1 MPVIPSEV
9 GGVEPGGLS
18 IDGGPGR
25 RLRELIEVLLTA
37 RAKMLGFSQ
46 QMAHELSQVPPRL
59 RSSIVNGLG
68 EIVTHLDSFEIKP
81 GETRLTGKVKL
92 GADIGMAQHFPGE
105 GARGSGLGARGGPEF
120 EDLGR
125 RGHRPF
131 APHRELGHV
140 PLGPKMRLA
149 TSYEPPTA
157 MATAVAMTSPWP
169 VEEPRRELAERA
181 SEPSPR
187 RRRRRKEEEEADRST
202 GRKDDRVGGTASPY
216 EELWAVARRRHRKG
230 LSRHALDRIE
240 HAMLAWVCLA
250 LLQEAPPARPEASF
264 EQREEALE
272 SLSRMGYA
280 RRAGKG
286 WRPTPA
292 GFEASGLVGFD
303 GQLEL
308 DP

>member
-46 QMAHELSQVPPRL
+46 QMSHELSQVPPRL

-105 GARGSGLGARGGPEF
+105 GTGVRGSGFGRMGGS
-120 EDLGR
+120 
-125 RGHRPF
+125 
-131 APHRELGHV
+131 HRELGHV

-149 TSYEPPTA
+149 TSYEPGTP

-169 VEEPRRELAERA
+169 VEEPRRGLPERA

-202 GRKDDRVGGTASPY
+202 GRKDDRVGEEEGPY
-216 EELWAVARRRHRKG
+216 DTLWQVARRRRRKG
-230 LSRHALDRIE
+230 ITRHELDRLE

-250 LLQEAPPARPEASF
+250 LLQEEAPARPSGSY
-264 EQREEALE
+264 EQREQALE
-272 SLSRMGYA
+272 SLARKGYA

-292 GFEASGLVGFD
+292 GFEASGLVGVD
-303 GQLEL
+303 GELEI